1 MDDIIELPEVEVRPI
16 GLTLQTFYPITS
28 EQYPLT
34 GHSQLKVVKK
44 ENNIGGPGFTMSL
57 GFDNKGYNLITNNCS
72 DYTRKGLEAITGK
85 KLNPWFFTTP
95 GDVQDFFI
103 NNFNVVKKPSWP
115 GSDTYWTTISENEY
129 EKLQNVYNEQKKLD
143 MDESIAKLRKRRIK
157 AGHPLPSD
165 LK

>member
-1 MDDIIELPEVEVRPI
+1 MDDVIELPEVEVRPI

-28 EQYPLT
+28 KQYPWT

-57 GFDNKGYNLITNNCS
+57 GSENKGYNLITNNCS

-85 KLNPWFFTTP
+85 KVNPWFFTTP

-103 NNFNVVKKPSWP
+103 NNFNVVKNLLGLVLILIGQLFLKMNTKNYRMFIMNRRNQIWM
-115 GSDTYWTTISENEY
+115 N
-129 EKLQNVYNEQKKLD
+129 LQLNCVNVE
-143 MDESIAKLRKRRIK
+143 
-157 AGHPLPSD
+157 
-165 LK
+165 